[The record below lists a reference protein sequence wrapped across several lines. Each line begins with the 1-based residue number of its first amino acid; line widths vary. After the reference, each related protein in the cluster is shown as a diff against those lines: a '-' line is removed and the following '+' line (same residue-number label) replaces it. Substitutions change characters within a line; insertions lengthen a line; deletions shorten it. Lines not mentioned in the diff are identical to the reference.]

1 MADSTSEAKQFAQD
15 TDVETIIQKSAA
27 APVIPEQAPA
37 APEGAQ
43 EAPVAPVEAPRA
55 PAPAPPPAVA
65 PEAVHEASVASEGRS
80 ADDRIAALE
89 QALQEMRAEREE
101 AAKQALEDKRSRL
114 LSDAGL
120 SQEYAA
126 LLDGDPGSW
135 QQKATL
141 LSSLRGQGGDK
152 KPVSVPRDP
161 IMNSDT
167 MGATNI
173 EEQAA
178 GFFGLS

>member
-1 MADSTSEAKQFAQD
+1 MADSTSGARQVAQD
-15 TDVETIIQKSAA
+15 TDMETIIQKTA
-27 APVIPEQAPA
+27 APPA
-37 APEGAQ
+37 APEVAQ
-43 EAPVAPVEAPRA
+43 GAPVEAPEA
-55 PAPAPPPAVA
+55 APAPPVQAPA
-65 PEAVHEASVASEGRS
+65 PEAAQEAPVASEGRS

-101 AAKQALEDKRSRL
+101 AAKQALEDKRSRI

-120 SQEYAA
+120 TQEYAV

-135 QQKATL
+135 QQKAAL
-141 LSSLRGQGGDK
+141 LSSLRGGNGDK

>member
-1 MADSTSEAKQFAQD
+1 MADSTSAAREIAAD
-15 TDVETIIQKSAA
+15 TEVETIIQRPSSP
-27 APVIPEQAPA
+27 PVVPEAV
-37 APEGAQ
+37 Q
-43 EAPVAPVEAPRA
+43 EAPAAPVEAPEA
-55 PAPAPPPAVA
+55 APAPPVQAVA
-65 PEAVHEASVASEGRS
+65 SEVVQEAPAASEGRS

-89 QALQEMRAEREE
+89 KALQEMRAEREE
-101 AAKQALEDKRSRL
+101 AARQALEDKRSHL

-120 SQEYAA
+120 SPEYAA
-126 LLDGDPGSW
+126 LLDGDPDSW
-135 QQKATL
+135 QQKASL
-141 LSSLRGQGGDK
+141 LSALRGQGGDK

-167 MGATNI
+167 MGATNM

>member
-1 MADSTSEAKQFAQD
+1 MADSTSAARDVAAD
-15 TDVETIIQKSAA
+15 TDVETIIQRPPSP
-27 APVIPEQAPA
+27 PVVPEAV
-37 APEGAQ
+37 Q
-43 EAPVAPVEAPRA
+43 EAPVE
-55 PAPAPPPAVA
+55 PAAA
-65 PEAVHEASVASEGRS
+65 PEAAPVPPVQAVASEAVQEAPVASEGRS

-89 QALQEMRAEREE
+89 KALQEMQAEREE
-101 AAKQALEDKRSRL
+101 VAKQALEDKRSRI

-120 SQEYAA
+120 TQEYAV

-135 QQKATL
+135 QQKAAL
-141 LSSLRGQGGDK
+141 LSSLRGGNGDK

>member
-1 MADSTSEAKQFAQD
+1 MADSTSGARQVAQD
-15 TDVETIIQKSAA
+15 TDMETIIQKTA
-27 APVIPEQAPA
+27 APPA
-37 APEGAQ
+37 APEAAQ
-43 EAPVAPVEAPRA
+43 EAPVEAPEAALAPPVQA
-55 PAPAPPPAVA
+55 PAPEAAQEAP
-65 PEAVHEASVASEGRS
+65 VASEGRS

-101 AAKQALEDKRSRL
+101 AAKQALEDKRSRI

-120 SQEYAA
+120 TQEYAV

-135 QQKATL
+135 QQKAAL
-141 LSSLRGQGGDK
+141 LSSLRGGNGDK

>member
-1 MADSTSEAKQFAQD
+1 MADSTSEAREIAAD
-15 TDVETIIQKSAA
+15 TEVETIIQRPSSP
-27 APVIPEQAPA
+27 PVVPEA
-37 APEGAQ
+37 AQ
-43 EAPVAPVEAPRA
+43 EAPEAPVEAPRE
-55 PAPAPPPAVA
+55 PAPAPVPAVVPEAAQEA
-65 PEAVHEASVASEGRS
+65 PEASEGRS
-80 ADDRIAALE
+80 VDGRIAALE

-120 SQEYAA
+120 SPEYAA
-126 LLDGDPGSW
+126 LLDGNPDSW
-135 QQKATL
+135 QQKASL
-141 LSSLRGQGGDK
+141 LSALRGQGGDK

-167 MGATNI
+167 MGATSNM

>member
-1 MADSTSEAKQFAQD
+1 MADSTSEAREIAAD
-15 TDVETIIQKSAA
+15 TDVETIIQRPSSPPVVPEAVQE
-27 APVIPEQAPA
+27 APVEPVKAPDPAPA
-37 APEGAQ
+37 PTVQAVASEAAQ
-43 EAPVAPVEAPRA
+43 EAPA
-55 PAPAPPPAVA
+55 
-65 PEAVHEASVASEGRS
+65 ASEGRS

-101 AAKQALEDKRSRL
+101 AAKQALADKRARL
-114 LSDAGL
+114 LSDSGL
-120 SQEYAA
+120 TQEYAV
-126 LLDGDPGSW
+126 LLDGDPESW
-135 QQKATL
+135 QQKAAL
-141 LSSLRGQGGDK
+141 LSALRGGNGDK

-167 MGATNI
+167 MGATNM

>member
-1 MADSTSEAKQFAQD
+1 MADSTSAARDVAAD
-15 TDVETIIQKSAA
+15 TDVETIIQRPPSPPVVPEAVQEASVEPAA
-27 APVIPEQAPA
+27 APEA
-37 APEGAQ
+37 APVPPVQAVASEAVQ
-43 EAPVAPVEAPRA
+43 EAPVA
-55 PAPAPPPAVA
+55 
-65 PEAVHEASVASEGRS
+65 SEGGS

-89 QALQEMRAEREE
+89 KALQEMQAEREE
-101 AAKQALEDKRSRL
+101 AAKQALEDKRSRI

-120 SQEYAA
+120 TQEYAV

-135 QQKATL
+135 QQKAAL
-141 LSSLRGQGGDK
+141 LSSLRGGNGDK

>member
-1 MADSTSEAKQFAQD
+1 MADSTSGARQVAQD
-15 TDVETIIQKSAA
+15 TDMETIIQKTA
-27 APVIPEQAPA
+27 APPA
-37 APEGAQ
+37 APEAAQ
-43 EAPVAPVEAPRA
+43 EAP
-55 PAPAPPPAVA
+55 
-65 PEAVHEASVASEGRS
+65 VASEGRS

-101 AAKQALEDKRSRL
+101 AAKQALEDKRSRI

-120 SQEYAA
+120 TQEYAV

-135 QQKATL
+135 QQKAAL
-141 LSSLRGQGGDK
+141 LSSLRGGNEDK

>member
-1 MADSTSEAKQFAQD
+1 MADSTSEAREIAAD
-15 TDVETIIQKSAA
+15 TDVETIIQRPSSP
-27 APVIPEQAPA
+27 PVVPEAV
-37 APEGAQ
+37 Q
-43 EAPVAPVEAPRA
+43 EAPVE
-55 PAPAPPPAVA
+55 PA
-65 PEAVHEASVASEGRS
+65 ASEGMS

-89 QALQEMRAEREE
+89 KALQEMQAEREE
-101 AAKQALEDKRSRL
+101 AAKQALADKRSRI
-114 LSDAGL
+114 LSDNGL
-120 SQEYAA
+120 TQEYAV

-135 QQKATL
+135 QQKAAL
-141 LSSLRGQGGDK
+141 LSSLRGGDGDK

-167 MGATNI
+167 MGATNNM

>member
-1 MADSTSEAKQFAQD
+1 MADSTSEARQIAQD
-15 TDVETIIQKSAA
+15 TEVETIIQRPASPPVVL
-27 APVIPEQAPA
+27 APAPEVAQEAPA
-37 APEGAQ
+37 APSEAPQEPAPTPAPAAAPEATQ
-43 EAPVAPVEAPRA
+43 EAPA
-55 PAPAPPPAVA
+55 
-65 PEAVHEASVASEGRS
+65 ASEGRS

-101 AAKQALEDKRSRL
+101 AAKQALEDKRARI
-114 LSDAGL
+114 LSDSGL

-126 LLDGDPGSW
+126 LLDGDPETW
-135 QQKATL
+135 QQKAAL
-141 LSSLRGQGGDK
+141 LSTLRGGNGDK

-167 MGATNI
+167 MGATNM

>member
-1 MADSTSEAKQFAQD
+1 MADSTSKARQIAQD
-15 TDVETIIQKSAA
+15 TEVETIIQRPSSP
-27 APVIPEQAPA
+27 PVVPDV
-37 APEGAQ
+37 AQ
-43 EAPVAPVEAPRA
+43 EAPVAPVKAAQE
-55 PAPAPPPAVA
+55 PAPAPVPAAA
-65 PEAVHEASVASEGRS
+65 PEAAQEAPVVSEGRS

-101 AAKQALEDKRSRL
+101 AAKQALEDRRSRL
-114 LSDAGL
+114 LSDSGL
-120 SQEYAA
+120 TREYAA
-126 LLDGDPGSW
+126 LLDGDPETW
-135 QQKATL
+135 QQKAAL
-141 LSSLRGQGGDK
+141 LSTLRGGNGDK

-167 MGATNI
+167 MGATNM

>member
-1 MADSTSEAKQFAQD
+1 MADSTSEAREIAAD
-15 TDVETIIQKSAA
+15 TEVETIIQRPSSP
-27 APVIPEQAPA
+27 PVVPEA
-37 APEGAQ
+37 AQ
-43 EAPVAPVEAPRA
+43 EAPAAPVEAPRE
-55 PAPAPPPAVA
+55 PAPAPVPAVVSAAVQEA
-65 PEAVHEASVASEGRS
+65 PEASEGRS

-101 AAKQALEDKRSRL
+101 AARQALEDKRSRL

-120 SQEYAA
+120 SPEYAA
-126 LLDGDPGSW
+126 LLDGDPDSW
-135 QQKATL
+135 QQKASL
-141 LSSLRGQGGDK
+141 LSALRGQGGDK

-167 MGATNI
+167 MGATNM

>member
-1 MADSTSEAKQFAQD
+1 MADSTSEARQIAAD
-15 TDVETIIQKSAA
+15 TEVETIIQRPSSPPV
-27 APVIPEQAPA
+27 APDV
-37 APEGAQ
+37 AQ
-43 EAPVAPVEAPRA
+43 EAPVAPVEAA
-55 PAPAPPPAVA
+55 QEPAPTPVPAAA
-65 PEAVHEASVASEGRS
+65 PEAAQEAPAASEGRS

-101 AAKQALEDKRSRL
+101 AAKQALADKRSRL

-120 SQEYAA
+120 TQEYAV

-135 QQKATL
+135 QQKAAL
-141 LSSLRGQGGDK
+141 LSALRGGNGDK

-167 MGATNI
+167 MGATNM

>member
-1 MADSTSEAKQFAQD
+1 MADSTSGARQVAQD
-15 TDVETIIQKSAA
+15 TDMETIIQKTA
-27 APVIPEQAPA
+27 APPA
-37 APEGAQ
+37 APEAAQGAPGEPVGAPEAAPAPPVQAPAPEAAQ
-43 EAPVAPVEAPRA
+43 EAP
-55 PAPAPPPAVA
+55 
-65 PEAVHEASVASEGRS
+65 VASEGRS

-101 AAKQALEDKRSRL
+101 AAKQALEDKRSRI

-120 SQEYAA
+120 TQEYAV

-135 QQKATL
+135 QQKAAL
-141 LSSLRGQGGDK
+141 LSSLRGGNGDK

>member
-1 MADSTSEAKQFAQD
+1 MADSTSGARQVAQD
-15 TDVETIIQKSAA
+15 TDMETIIQKTA
-27 APVIPEQAPA
+27 APPA
-37 APEGAQ
+37 APEAAQ
-43 EAPVAPVEAPRA
+43 GAPVEAPEA
-55 PAPAPPPAVA
+55 APAPPVQAPA
-65 PEAVHEASVASEGRS
+65 PEAAQEAPVASEGRS

-101 AAKQALEDKRSRL
+101 AAKQALEDKRSRI

-120 SQEYAA
+120 TQEYAV

-135 QQKATL
+135 QQKAAL
-141 LSSLRGQGGDK
+141 LSSLRGGNGDK

>member
-1 MADSTSEAKQFAQD
+1 MADSTSGARQVAQD
-15 TDVETIIQKSAA
+15 TDMETIIQKTA
-27 APVIPEQAPA
+27 APPA
-37 APEGAQ
+37 APEAAQ
-43 EAPVAPVEAPRA
+43 GAPVEAPEA
-55 PAPAPPPAVA
+55 APAPPVQA
-65 PEAVHEASVASEGRS
+65 PTPETAQEAPVASEGRS

-101 AAKQALEDKRSRL
+101 AAKQALEDKRSRI

-120 SQEYAA
+120 TQEYAV

-135 QQKATL
+135 QQKAAL
-141 LSSLRGQGGDK
+141 LSSLRGGNEDK

>member
-1 MADSTSEAKQFAQD
+1 MADSTSEARQIAQD
-15 TDVETIIQKSAA
+15 TEVETIIQRPSSPPVVPGAVQE
-27 APVIPEQAPA
+27 APVKPVKAPDPAPAPTVQEVASEAAQEAPA
-37 APEGAQ
+37 APEGR
-43 EAPVAPVEAPRA
+43 P
-55 PAPAPPPAVA
+55 
-65 PEAVHEASVASEGRS
+65 

-101 AAKQALEDKRSRL
+101 AAKQALEDRRGRL
-114 LSDAGL
+114 LSDSGL
-120 SQEYAA
+120 TQEYAA
-126 LLDGDPGSW
+126 LLDGDPETW
-135 QQKATL
+135 QQKAAL
-141 LSSLRGQGGDK
+141 LSALRGGNGDK

-167 MGATNI
+167 MGATNM

>member
-1 MADSTSEAKQFAQD
+1 MADSTSEARQIAQD
-15 TDVETIIQKSAA
+15 TEVETIIQRPSS
-27 APVIPEQAPA
+27 PPA
-37 APEGAQ
+37 APEAAQ
-43 EAPVAPVEAPRA
+43 EVPAAPLEAPQEPSPTPV
-55 PAPAPPPAVA
+55 PAAA
-65 PEAVHEASVASEGRS
+65 PEAAQEVPVASEGRS

-101 AAKQALEDKRSRL
+101 AAKQALEDRRARL
-114 LSDAGL
+114 LSDSGL
-120 SQEYAA
+120 TQEYSA
-126 LLDGDPGSW
+126 LLDGDPETW
-135 QQKATL
+135 QQKAAL
-141 LSSLRGQGGDK
+141 LSALRGGNGDK

-167 MGATNI
+167 MGATNM

>member
-1 MADSTSEAKQFAQD
+1 MADSTSEARQIAQN
-15 TDVETIIQKSAA
+15 TEVETIIQRPSS
-27 APVIPEQAPA
+27 PPA
-37 APEGAQ
+37 APEAAQ
-43 EAPVAPVEAPRA
+43 EVPAAPLEAPREPSPTPV
-55 PAPAPPPAVA
+55 PAAA
-65 PEAVHEASVASEGRS
+65 PEAAQEVPVASEGRS

-101 AAKQALEDKRSRL
+101 AAKQALEDRRARF
-114 LSDAGL
+114 LSDSGL
-120 SQEYAA
+120 TQEYSA
-126 LLDGDPGSW
+126 LLDGDPETW
-135 QQKATL
+135 QQKAAL
-141 LSSLRGQGGDK
+141 LSALRDGNGDK

-167 MGATNI
+167 MGATNM

>member
-1 MADSTSEAKQFAQD
+1 MADSTSAARDVAAD
-15 TDVETIIQKSAA
+15 TDVETIIQRPPSP
-27 APVIPEQAPA
+27 PVVPEAV
-37 APEGAQ
+37 Q
-43 EAPVAPVEAPRA
+43 EAPAAPVEAPEEPE
-55 PAPAPPPAVA
+55 PAPVPAAA
-65 PEAVHEASVASEGRS
+65 PEVVQEAPGVSEGRS

-89 QALQEMRAEREE
+89 KALQEMQAEREE
-101 AAKQALEDKRSRL
+101 AAKQALADKRSRL

-120 SQEYAA
+120 TQEYAV

-135 QQKATL
+135 QQKAAL
-141 LSSLRGQGGDK
+141 LSSLRGGDGDK

-167 MGATNI
+167 MGATNNM

>member
-1 MADSTSEAKQFAQD
+1 MADSTSGAKQVAQD
-15 TDVETIIQKSAA
+15 TDMETIIQKTA
-27 APVIPEQAPA
+27 APPA
-37 APEGAQ
+37 APEA
-43 EAPVAPVEAPRA
+43 APGAPVEAPEA
-55 PAPAPPPAVA
+55 APAPPVQAPA
-65 PEAVHEASVASEGRS
+65 PEVAQEAPVASEGRS

-101 AAKQALEDKRSRL
+101 AAKQALEDKRSRI

-120 SQEYAA
+120 TQEYAV

-135 QQKATL
+135 QQKAAL
-141 LSSLRGQGGDK
+141 LSSLRGGNGDK

>member
-1 MADSTSEAKQFAQD
+1 MADSTSGARQVAQD
-15 TDVETIIQKSAA
+15 TDMETIIQKTA
-27 APVIPEQAPA
+27 APPA
-37 APEGAQ
+37 APEAAQ
-43 EAPVAPVEAPRA
+43 GAPVEAPEA
-55 PAPAPPPAVA
+55 APAPPVQAPA
-65 PEAVHEASVASEGRS
+65 PEAAQEAPAASEGRS

-101 AAKQALEDKRSRL
+101 AAKQALEDKRSRI

-120 SQEYAA
+120 TQEYAV

-135 QQKATL
+135 QQKAAL
-141 LSSLRGQGGDK
+141 LSSLRGGNGDK

>member
-1 MADSTSEAKQFAQD
+1 MADSTSGARQVAQD
-15 TDVETIIQKSAA
+15 TDMETIIQKTA
-27 APVIPEQAPA
+27 APPA
-37 APEGAQ
+37 APEAAQ
-43 EAPVAPVEAPRA
+43 EAPVEAPEA
-55 PAPAPPPAVA
+55 APAPPVQAPA
-65 PEAVHEASVASEGRS
+65 PEAAQEAPVASEGRS

-101 AAKQALEDKRSRL
+101 AAKQALEDKRSRI

-120 SQEYAA
+120 TQEYAV

-135 QQKATL
+135 QQKAAL
-141 LSSLRGQGGDK
+141 LSSLRGGNGDK

>member
-1 MADSTSEAKQFAQD
+1 MADSTSAAKEIAAD
-15 TDVETIIQKSAA
+15 TDVETIIQRPSSPPVVPEAVQE
-27 APVIPEQAPA
+27 APVKPVKAPDPAPA
-37 APEGAQ
+37 PTVQAVASEAAQ
-43 EAPVAPVEAPRA
+43 EAPA
-55 PAPAPPPAVA
+55 
-65 PEAVHEASVASEGRS
+65 ASEGRS

-101 AAKQALEDKRSRL
+101 AAKQALEDRRARF
-114 LSDAGL
+114 LSDSGL
-120 SQEYAA
+120 TQEYSA
-126 LLDGDPGSW
+126 LLDGDPETW
-135 QQKATL
+135 QQKAAL
-141 LSSLRGQGGDK
+141 LSALRGGNGDK

-167 MGATNI
+167 MGATNM

>member
-1 MADSTSEAKQFAQD
+1 MADSTSGARQVAQD
-15 TDVETIIQKSAA
+15 TDMETIIQKTA
-27 APVIPEQAPA
+27 APPA
-37 APEGAQ
+37 APEAAQ
-43 EAPVAPVEAPRA
+43 EAPVESVEAPEAA
-55 PAPAPPPAVA
+55 PAPWVQAPA
-65 PEAVHEASVASEGRS
+65 PEAAQEAPVASEGRS

-89 QALQEMRAEREE
+89 RALQEMRAEREE
-101 AAKQALEDKRSRL
+101 AAEQALEDKRSRI

-120 SQEYAA
+120 TQEYAV

-135 QQKATL
+135 QQKAAL
-141 LSSLRGQGGDK
+141 LSSLRGGNGDK

>member
-1 MADSTSEAKQFAQD
+1 MADSTSEAREIAAD
-15 TDVETIIQKSAA
+15 TDVETIIQRPSSPPVVPEAVQE
-27 APVIPEQAPA
+27 APVEPVKAPDPAPA
-37 APEGAQ
+37 PTVQAVASEAAQ
-43 EAPVAPVEAPRA
+43 EAPA
-55 PAPAPPPAVA
+55 
-65 PEAVHEASVASEGRS
+65 ASEGRS

-101 AAKQALEDKRSRL
+101 AAKQALADKRARL
-114 LSDAGL
+114 LSDSGL
-120 SQEYAA
+120 TQEYAA
-126 LLDGDPGSW
+126 LLDGDPETW
-135 QQKATL
+135 QQKAAL
-141 LSSLRGQGGDK
+141 LSALRGGNGDK

-167 MGATNI
+167 MGATNM

>member
-1 MADSTSEAKQFAQD
+1 MADSTSAAREIAAD
-15 TDVETIIQKSAA
+15 TDVETIIQRPSSP
-27 APVIPEQAPA
+27 PVVPEP
-37 APEGAQ
+37 AQ
-43 EAPVAPVEAPRA
+43 EAPVVPVEAPEA
-55 PAPAPPPAVA
+55 APPAPVQAAA
-65 PEAVHEASVASEGRS
+65 PEAVQEAPAASEGMS

-101 AAKQALEDKRSRL
+101 AAKQALQDKKSRL

-120 SQEYAA
+120 TQEYAV

-135 QQKATL
+135 QQKAAL
-141 LSSLRGQGGDK
+141 LSSLRGGSDDK

-167 MGATNI
+167 MGATSM

>member
-43 EAPVAPVEAPRA
+43 EAPREPA
-55 PAPAPPPAVA
+55 PAPAPAVA
-65 PEAVHEASVASEGRS
+65 PEAAQGATVASEGRS

-101 AAKQALEDKRSRL
+101 AAKQALVDKRSRL

-141 LSSLRGQGGDK
+141 LSSLRGGNGDK

-167 MGATNI
+167 TGATNI

>member
-1 MADSTSEAKQFAQD
+1 MADSTSGARQVAQD
-15 TDVETIIQKSAA
+15 TDMETIIQKTA
-27 APVIPEQAPA
+27 APPA
-37 APEGAQ
+37 APEAAQGTPVEAPEAAPAPPVQAPAPEAAQ
-43 EAPVAPVEAPRA
+43 EAP
-55 PAPAPPPAVA
+55 
-65 PEAVHEASVASEGRS
+65 VASEGRS

-101 AAKQALEDKRSRL
+101 AAKQALEDKRSRI

-120 SQEYAA
+120 TQEYAV

-135 QQKATL
+135 QQKAAL
-141 LSSLRGQGGDK
+141 LSSLRGGNGDK